1 MELWQ
6 LQQLQSLP
14 LDIKIKKTKLRIKE
28 WYEYWDGQVYVSF
41 SGGKD
46 STVLLHIV
54 RELYP
59 TVPAVFCD
67 TGLEYPEIRDFVKT
81 IDNVIWLK
89 PEMNFKEVI
98 EKYGYPVISKAIAD
112 YACTA
117 QKNPQSKTA
126 KMLRGEFKSMF
137 GGRGRYAY
145 LADAPFKIS
154 GQCCSVMKK
163 RPMKKF
169 VKETGRHPI
178 IGTMASESINR
189 RNAWLKNG
197 CNAYQKSDP
206 TSNPL
211 SFWTEQDILTYLKT
225 FEIPYS
231 KIYGDI
237 IYDEVKKCY
246 KTTGLERSGCMFC
259 MFGCHLEKEP
269 NRFQRMKITHPQL
282 YQYCMKPWS
291 DGGLGLAEV
300 LDFINVP
307 YGDYIPQLKDYE
319 QIKLC

>member
-59 TVPAVFCD
+59 DVPAVFCD

-89 PEMNFKEVI
+89 PEMNFKEAI

-137 GGRGRYAY
+137 GGRGKYAY

-206 TSNPL
+206 TSTPL
-211 SFWTEQDILTYLKT
+211 SFWNEQDILTYIKI

-237 IYDEVKKCY
+237 VYDGEKQCY
-246 KTTGLERSGCMFC
+246 ETTGLQRSGCAYC
-259 MFGCHLEKEP
+259 MFGVHLEKEP
-269 NRFQRMKITHPQL
+269 NRFQRMKETHPKI
-282 YQYCMKPWS
+282 YDYCINN
-291 DGGLGLAEV
+291 LGIGKV
-300 LDFINVP
+300 LD
-307 YGDYIPQLKDYE
+307 YIGVKY
-319 QIKLC
+319 

>member
-1 MELWQ
+1 MEIWQ
-6 LQQLQSLP
+6 LKQLQSLP
-14 LDIKIKKTKLRIKE
+14 LEVKVEKTKKRICE

-59 TVPAVFCD
+59 DIPAVFCD

-137 GGRGRYAY
+137 GGRG
-145 LADAPFKIS
+145 K
-154 GQCCSVMKK
+154 
-163 RPMKKF
+163 
-169 VKETGRHPI
+169 
-178 IGTMASESINR
+178 
-189 RNAWLKNG
+189 
-197 CNAYQKSDP
+197 
-206 TSNPL
+206 
-211 SFWTEQDILTYLKT
+211 
-225 FEIPYS
+225 
-231 KIYGDI
+231 
-237 IYDEVKKCY
+237 
-246 KTTGLERSGCMFC
+246 
-259 MFGCHLEKEP
+259 
-269 NRFQRMKITHPQL
+269 
-282 YQYCMKPWS
+282 
-291 DGGLGLAEV
+291 
-300 LDFINVP
+300 
-307 YGDYIPQLKDYE
+307 
-319 QIKLC
+319 

>member
-1 MELWQ
+1 MEIWQ
-6 LQQLQSLP
+6 LKQLQSLP
-14 LDIKIKKTKLRIKE
+14 LEVKILKTKQRIIE

-59 TVPAVFCD
+59 DIPAVFID
-67 TGLEYPEIRDFVKT
+67 TGVEYPEIREFVKT

-137 GGRGRYAY
+137 GGRGKYAY

-206 TSNPL
+206 TSTPL
-211 SFWTEQDILTYLKT
+211 SFWNEQDILTYIKI

-237 IYDEVKKCY
+237 VYDGEKQCY
-246 KTTGLERSGCMFC
+246 KTTGLQRSGCASC
-259 MFGCHLEKEP
+259 MFGVHLEKEP
-269 NRFQRMKITHPQL
+269 NRFQRMKETHPKL
-282 YQYCMKPWS
+282 YNYCMSK
-291 DGGLGLAEV
+291 LGLKEV
-300 LDFINVP
+300 LEYIKVP
-307 YGDYIPQLKDYE
+307 Y
-319 QIKLC
+319 